1 MQLGTGKFYLISSV
15 LRTLQSAGFASRNR
29 IGSQSKPA
37 THVPFRRLSFVFS
50 LRYQIKC
57 FFLNC
62 THAGMIRFLITME
75 TTRKVS
81 VASHSYEEFWP
92 QKTEVGPDLWQRRTG
107 RRV

>member
-57 FFLNC
+57 FFFKL
-62 THAGMIRFLITME
+62 
-75 TTRKVS
+75 
-81 VASHSYEEFWP
+81 HSC
-92 QKTEVGPDLWQRRTG
+92 GDDSLPDHDG
-107 RRV
+107 NN